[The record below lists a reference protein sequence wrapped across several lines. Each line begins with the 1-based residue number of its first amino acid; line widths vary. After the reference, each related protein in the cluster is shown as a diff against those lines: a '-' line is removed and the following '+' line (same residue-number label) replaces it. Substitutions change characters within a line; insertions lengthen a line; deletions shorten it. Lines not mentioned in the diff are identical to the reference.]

1 MHILEPEELQRYAE
15 EYGMPLPDAER
26 DYVACCIA
34 SAIGMDED
42 VWKAIAFKGGFVL
55 RYGYNSSRAS
65 KDIDAT
71 VGRKTESLSVE
82 ALQKIIKRKCAELRI
97 RFATPEEPIKRDS
110 IDLGPI
116 GFTGPVGTNGVL
128 LFELSRREDPIR
140 PLVEVEIA
148 RFGLEP
154 FLIQALS
161 VEEMIAEKWRCLIER
176 SPRRPSDLYDLW
188 YYWTVLDKLPVSEAW
203 VGIVAS
209 DVRELVPQK
218 IPQKVTIPRMVE
230 AIESNRSGWEP
241 SRKVVIPVD
250 APQFDEVKQAI
261 TEAAREWTPWAR
273 GTRGA
278 GRQID

>member
-97 RFATPEEPIKRDS
+97 
-110 IDLGPI
+110 
-116 GFTGPVGTNGVL
+116 
-128 LFELSRREDPIR
+128 
-140 PLVEVEIA
+140 